1 MDRSMHNMTN
11 LFAQLGLKNSNEDIE
26 FFIAA
31 NRGLQ
36 KEQTLAE
43 AEFWSKGQQQIY
55 KKPFSSIQIGV
66 KLLIAWMPYSEN
78 RIQPE
83 HFQCYIQ

>member
-36 KEQTLAE
+36 KDQPLAD
-43 AEFWSKGQQQIY
+43 ADFWSNGQQQ
-55 KKPFSSIQIGV
+55 FLQEAIQLDSDWSEIV
-66 KLLIAWMPYSEN
+66 DSLDALLRE
-78 RIQPE
+78 
-83 HFQCYIQ
+83 

>member
-43 AEFWSKGQQQIY
+43 AEFWSKGQQQ
-55 KKPFSSIQIGV
+55 FLQEAIQLDSDWCEIV
-66 KLLIAWMPYSEN
+66 DSLDALLRE
-78 RIQPE
+78 
-83 HFQCYIQ
+83 

>member
-1 MDRSMHNMTN
+1 MDRSTHNMAN

-36 KEQTLAE
+36 KEQALAD
-43 AEFWSKGQQQIY
+43 AEFWSNGQKQFLQEA
-55 KKPFSSIQIGV
+55 IQLDSDWSEIV
-66 KLLIAWMPYSEN
+66 DSLDALLRA
-78 RIQPE
+78 
-83 HFQCYIQ
+83 

>member
-1 MDRSMHNMTN
+1 MEYVMDRSMHNMTN

-43 AEFWSKGQQQIY
+43 AEFWSKGQQQ
-55 KKPFSSIQIGV
+55 FLQEAIQLDSDWCEIV
-66 KLLIAWMPYSEN
+66 DSLDALLRE
-78 RIQPE
+78 
-83 HFQCYIQ
+83 